1 MLNKAVRIMI
11 ADRRHEHR
19 LCIEKM
25 LNALG
30 YFRILPVESFEDA
43 CLLTRVSS
51 CPVDI
56 LIIDENLRTS
66 SLSNRISLLPTHPR
80 APYILP
86 YKSSS
91 LAPRLASW
99 CKGTYIW
106 DTMAGLPDL
115 QVLKSAM
122 STCMSDD
129 SLPESFAS
137 LSLV

>member
-1 MLNKAVRIMI
+1 MLNNDVRIMI

-30 YFRILPVESFEDA
+30 YFRIIPVASFEEA
-43 CLLTRVSS
+43 CLLTRISS
-51 CPVDI
+51 CPVEI
-56 LIIDENLRTS
+56 LIIDEELRKN
-66 SLSNRISLLPTHPR
+66 SLSNRIGVLPTYPCAH
-80 APYILP
+80 YILP

-115 QVLKSAM
+115 QVLKYAM

-129 SLPESFAS
+129 FRPESFAS
-137 LSLV
+137 LSLA